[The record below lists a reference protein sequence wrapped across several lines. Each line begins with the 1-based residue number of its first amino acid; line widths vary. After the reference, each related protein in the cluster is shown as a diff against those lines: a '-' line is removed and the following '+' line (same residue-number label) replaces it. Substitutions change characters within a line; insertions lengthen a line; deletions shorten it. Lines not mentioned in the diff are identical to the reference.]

1 MSKEKNVSPKLW
13 NRLGS
18 DVQNT
23 LQTGLILVALI
34 VLATIL
40 SNGTFLK
47 AKNIINIF
55 NQNAILMVVAFGQ
68 FFVIVLGGIDLSVG
82 AVMALTSVLVVK
94 FQHLGMTGAVGIG
107 LLAGILVGIL
117 NAYLV
122 IYRRL
127 PTFIVT
133 LATMEIVYSV
143 AKMISGGA
151 AVYTSFTGVQIDE
164 GLQTFYKSS
173 VLGIS
178 VPVLICLIIWL
189 LLFLYLKS
197 RWGSSLFAVGANESA
212 ARLSGIST
220 PRVKMCAHIIASFL
234 CSVAGVMF
242 VARVAMGD
250 PNTGDSQQIDSIA
263 AVTIGGASL
272 SGGTGTLIGTV
283 LGVLILSA
291 LSNVMSLLHIPSTI
305 QPAIKGLAILLAV
318 FFNTYKQSSK

>member
-1 MSKEKNVSPKLW
+1 MRKEKTNPIRIW
-13 NRLGS
+13 NRLGN
-18 DVQNT
+18 DAQNT
-23 LQTGLILVALI
+23 LQTALILAAL
-34 VLATIL
+34 VVVATIL

-47 AKNIINIF
+47 AKNLINIF

-94 FQHLGMTGAVGIG
+94 LQHFGMAGAIGVG
-107 LLAGILVGIL
+107 LFAGVLVGVL

-151 AVYTSFTGVQIDE
+151 AVYTSYTGVPIDE
-164 GLQTFYKSS
+164 SLQAFYKSS

-178 VPVLICLIIWL
+178 VPVLICLGIAVL
-189 LLFLYLKS
+189 LYLYLKS

-220 PRVKMCAHIIASFL
+220 ARVKMCAHIIASFL

-272 SGGTGTLIGTV
+272 SGGTGTLLGTV

-291 LSNVMSLLHIPSTI
+291 LSNIMSLLHIPSTI
-305 QPAIKGLAILLAV
+305 QPAIKGLAILIAV